1 MSKRQ
6 FNSSDVKTLLDFK
19 PNLIAQGVAFAAL
32 ATAGSVTFATETQ
45 DQVQSGVVE
54 EIIVQGERDD
64 RLNSHKYTQPLLDTA
79 KTINRIT
86 EEQMLL
92 QGISRVQDAVRNV
105 PGITLAAGEGGSPPG
120 DNLVIR
126 GFSARTDIFIDN
138 VRDIAGY
145 TRGTYNLESIEVAK
159 GPGSSVTGRGSTGGS
174 LNLQTK
180 TAHSENTSRITAGS
194 STEGGWHASVDSNVR
209 LGDNTALRINAIS
222 QDSDV
227 AGRDEI
233 YNSSNAVA
241 GSLVFGLDAGT
252 RWILNGEYQKQDN
265 LPDYGLPW
273 VPNYSGRADRTVAAN
288 LARYQGFAPPVDF
301 ENYYGNTRRDYEDIE
316 SSTVTARVEHDLA
329 AIGGMLRLQART
341 SSVER
346 ESIVNAPRF
355 LYESV
360 DGVRVYGADSAIG
373 LNGEKTRNTENGIS
387 TVQADLVG
395 AMGDSI
401 RHDFVVGI
409 EYLMEDERRYTFDDS
424 GTDNLDVNRL
434 SVDLFNPVAD
444 VPFTG
449 QYRRD
454 GSSTVAEGTT
464 VAIYAYDTMTL
475 NEHWELT
482 GGLRW
487 EEYETVYHFDASDH
501 SRVLQ
506 ATDDMFSY
514 NAAVVYK
521 PQKNGS
527 IYFGVGK
534 SFNPSA
540 EDLTASTRGNIADL
554 DPEESTGFE
563 SGAKWSLFNDRL
575 LASTAIFRTEKIN
588 ARTDNPELD
597 ENNFDR
603 LDGEQ
608 RVDGFEL
615 GLTGQV
621 NDRLQIS
628 TAYTYQ
634 DSEVT
639 RALGDDAPQQGNP
652 LPRTPRHSFSVWGT
666 YNLSDR
672 FMVGLGGQHL
682 GKRYNSSSP
691 GSREQAP
698 SYEVFEAMASFAPTQ
713 NLNLQLNAKNLT
725 DEKYIDSVGGG
736 HFIPGLG
743 RLVTLTVSFDF
754 NK

>member
-1 MSKRQ
+1 MRQ
-6 FNSSDVKTLLDFK
+6 QKFSSSGVKTLLDFK

-54 EIIVQGERDD
+54 EIIVQGDRDD
-64 RLNSHKYTQPLLDTA
+64 RLNSHKYTQPILDTA

-194 STEGGWHASVDSNVR
+194 STEGGWQVSVDSNVR

-273 VPNYSGRADRTVAAN
+273 VPNYSDRADRTVAAN

-301 ENYYGNTRRDYEDIE
+301 KNYYGSIRRDYEDIE

-360 DGVRVYGADSAIG
+360 DGVRVYGADSVIG

-395 AMGDSI
+395 SMGDSI

-409 EYLMEDERRYTFDDS
+409 EYLLEDERRYTFDDS

-434 SVDLFNPVAD
+434 SVDLYNPVTD

-487 EEYETVYHFDASDH
+487 EEYETVYHFDAGDH

-506 ATDDMFSY
+506 ATDDMLSY

-521 PQKNGS
+521 PQINGS

-563 SGAKWSLFNDRL
+563 LGAKWSLFNDRL

-639 RALGDDAPQQGNP
+639 RALGVDAPQQGNP

-682 GKRYNSSSP
+682 GERYNSSSP
-691 GSREQAP
+691 GSRELAP

-743 RLVTLTVSFDF
+743 RLVSLTVSFDF